1 MTLFTAILAA
11 TLAAG
16 MVQQTDTTFAVQPG
30 TRLELEN
37 LTGSAVVRAWDR
49 NAVRVQARYSTRA
62 ELQVRQRE
70 GRVQLS
76 ARPRAGGIRG
86 LRVDYEITVP
96 RSSPVRLEGINMSVI
111 IEGVGA
117 AVSVDNVE
125 GTITVRGTTGP
136 VSVTSVSGGVTIE
149 NVRGNV
155 TASTVNQGVVLR
167 GVRGDVSAETVNGGI
182 TMQGVEAR
190 TVEASTIN
198 GLVEYAGSI
207 VDGGRYFLGT
217 HNGRI
222 TMTVP
227 ERSSATFTVTTRTG
241 QVETAF
247 PVNITGT
254 GSGSLQFT
262 LGAGNA
268 RVELESFNG
277 TVRLVRP

>member
-1 MTLFTAILAA
+1 MTILTAILAV
-11 TLAAG
+11 TFAAG
-16 MVQQTDTTFAVQPG
+16 MVQQNDTTFAVQPG

-37 LTGSAVVRAWDR
+37 MSGSAVVRAWDR
-49 NAVRVQARYSTRA
+49 NAIRVQARYSAAAR
-62 ELQVRQRE
+62 LRIRQRD
-70 GRVQLS
+70 GRVQVT
-76 ARPRAGGIRG
+76 AEPRGGGFRG

-96 RSSPVRLEGINMSVI
+96 RTSPVHLEGINLSAI
-111 IEGVGA
+111 IEGVNA
-117 AVSVDNVE
+117 AVGVDNVE

-136 VSVTSVSGGVTIE
+136 VSVASVSGGVTIE

-155 TASTVNQGVVLR
+155 SASTVNQGVVLR

-190 TVEASTIN
+190 RVEASTIN
-198 GLVEYAGSI
+198 GLVEYSGTI
-207 VDGGRYFLGT
+207 VNGGHYFLGT

-227 ERSSATFTVTTRTG
+227 EQSSASFSVTTRTG
-241 QVETAF
+241 QVEAAF
-247 PVNITGT
+247 PGSITGT
-254 GSGSLQFT
+254 GAGSLNFT
-262 LGAGNA
+262 LGAGGA